1 MNLVNDIFFGSVRPM
16 AYGLWRSFCL
26 WPVAYGLW
34 RPFRPCRKGQV
45 TVEYL
50 LMLAAVVGVTLI
62 FGVLFH
68 KKILGAMFSLV
79 GMVIGAGRPATPG

>member
-1 MNLVNDIFFGSVRPM
+1 MDFIF
-16 AYGLWRSFCL
+16 LKFCL
-26 WPVAYGLW
+26 T
-34 RPFRPCRKGQV
+34 PFTLCASRFTRGVDRKGQA

-68 KKILGAMFSLV
+68 KKILGGMFSLV
-79 GMVIGAGRPATPG
+79 GMVIGAGRPTTP